1 MNNTKSWDLSHLKPY
16 ASHNGNIYLSISSIN
31 KQFHSEVVQI
41 EGDSLLFL
49 RTKVIKHPLG
59 NIKRLTGKNL
69 SVQSIVVNSNPESQE
84 LKMTY
89 SFFNEENELID
100 TFCFEKKMDEQLPIL
115 KINMICKF

>member
-1 MNNTKSWDLSHLKPY
+1 MNNTKSWDLSHLKSC
-16 ASHNGNIYLSISSIN
+16 AFHNGNIYLSISSIN